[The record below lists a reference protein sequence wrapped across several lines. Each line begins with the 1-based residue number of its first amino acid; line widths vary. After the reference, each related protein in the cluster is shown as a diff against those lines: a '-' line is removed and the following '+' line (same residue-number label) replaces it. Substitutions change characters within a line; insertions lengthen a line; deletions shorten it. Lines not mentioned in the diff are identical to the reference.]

1 MGGWRYATVLAA
13 SLVCEADS
21 PSPVARPARPGA
33 LRLLVVGCRLLTE
46 SIGPVLDGYRGLAA
60 FEVVHCDVD
69 PDDLDGHV
77 DEAPGGVP
85 PRAAEAIRRADA
97 VLLPPAPHA
106 PVAAEPPV
114 VRIELAPSCVVD
126 LLREARRPPATPAL
140 VLPADAVPRLLVAAW
155 PREAADAVLLT
166 YLGAE
171 HLHAQL
177 DLVARSRLA
186 PILADPAAAALA
198 RRRGLPARSIYDGA
212 GRCLVVH
219 ALERGLAQ
227 ASLARLSGLA
237 HGLPAAPGSLP
248 APAASPPPLPAGRR
262 PDLVR
267 DVVALRTAR
276 RFVLVPAASISYIS
290 SRGGLVTA
298 YTDRGS
304 FWSDRTLAEVESRLD
319 PRRFVRLDASR
330 LVNLARVV
338 ELVPWTHQ
346 RYRLRLDDAART
358 ELVLSRDVG
367 RRLRAILGW

>member
-1 MGGWRYATVLAA
+1 MGTWRRSASPAV

-21 PSPVARPARPGA
+21 PMPVAPPSGPRA
-33 LRLLVVGCRLLTE
+33 LRLLVAGCRLLTE
-46 SIGPVLDGYRGLAA
+46 SFGPILDGYGGLAT
-60 FEVVHCDVD
+60 FEVVHCDID
-69 PDDLDGHV
+69 PHDLDGHV
-77 DEAPGGVP
+77 EEAPGGAP
-85 PRAAEAIRRADA
+85 PRAAEAMRRADA
-97 VLLPPAPHA
+97 VLLPPASHA
-106 PVAAEPPV
+106 PAPAGTPV

-126 LLREARRPPATPAL
+126 VLREARRPGGPSAL
-140 VLPADAVPRLLVAAW
+140 LLPADAVPRLLVAAW
-155 PREAADAVLLT
+155 PREATDAVLLT

-186 PILADPAAAALA
+186 PVLADPAAAEVA
-198 RRRGLPARSIYDGA
+198 RRRGLEARSIYAGA
-212 GRCLVVH
+212 GRCLLVH

-237 HGLPAAPGSLP
+237 HGPAGVLG
-248 APAASPPPLPAGRR
+248 APAALPARPASVPARR
-262 PDLVR
+262 RAEPVR
-267 DVVALRTAR
+267 EVVALRTTR

-298 YTDRGS
+298 YTDSGS

-319 PRRFVRLDASR
+319 PRHFVRLDASR

-338 ELVPWTHQ
+338 ELLPWTHQ
-346 RYRLRLDDAART
+346 RYKLRLDDAAKT

>member
-1 MGGWRYATVLAA
+1 MGAWRCSAALAA
-13 SLVCEADS
+13 SLVCEAGS
-21 PSPVARPARPGA
+21 PMPVAPPPGPRA

-46 SIGPVLDGYRGLAA
+46 SVDPVLDGYRGLAT
-60 FEVVHCDVD
+60 FEVVHCDVA
-69 PDDLDGHV
+69 PHDLDGHV
-77 DEAPGGVP
+77 DEAPGGAP
-85 PRAAEAIRRADA
+85 PHAAEAMRHADA

-106 PVAAEPPV
+106 PVPAEPPV
-114 VRIELAPSCVVD
+114 VRIELAPSCVVE
-126 LLREARRPPATPAL
+126 LLREARRPGTTPAL

-186 PILADPAAAALA
+186 PVLADPAAAALA
-198 RRRGLPARSIYDGA
+198 RRRGLEARSIYDGA

-237 HGLPAAPGSLP
+237 HGPAAAPGSWA
-248 APAASPPPLPAGRR
+248 APSGWPPSHPAGRR
-262 PDLVR
+262 PDPVR

-330 LVNLARVV
+330 LVNVARVV
-338 ELVPWTHQ
+338 ELIPWTHQ
-346 RYRLRLDDAART
+346 RYKLRLDDAANT